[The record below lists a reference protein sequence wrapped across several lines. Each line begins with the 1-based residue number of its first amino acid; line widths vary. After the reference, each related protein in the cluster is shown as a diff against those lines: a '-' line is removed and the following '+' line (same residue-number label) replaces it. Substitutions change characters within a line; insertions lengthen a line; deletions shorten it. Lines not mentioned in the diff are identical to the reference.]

1 MRNSLLLLVLLFT
14 TLTAQAQSDPV
25 VMMVNEIPVP
35 RSEFVYSYYKN
46 NGIGQADRKTVEEY
60 AELYANY
67 KLKLAAALDARL
79 DTTAAFRQELAS
91 YSSRQ
96 GGGSVVVNTD
106 LLTEARR
113 LYDRMKK
120 SIGPQGLIRPAEIFL
135 RLSTQASSREQNR
148 IAQRADSIWRALQA
162 GADFSTL
169 ARNISEDQRTA
180 SQGGDMGWMLPQQSF
195 VEFEQAAYALQPGEL
210 SHPILLPDGYHVIL
224 MKERKQLEPFEVMK
238 DDLIRSLQQQ
248 NVRKTIA
255 GQQVGEVTVQKTDA
269 NQKYLSQEYHD
280 GLLVYEITNREV
292 WQRAKMDEVGLR
304 AWFDA
309 HEKSYVSSGPHYRG
323 VAYYTKTKADMKAVK
338 KYLKRL
344 PFEQWSEA
352 LRATFNSDGEERVKI
367 AVDVFKPGDN
377 ATIDRLVFKRRDVI
391 AKADAAYPFEAV
403 YGKKLKKYPENYNDV
418 RAQIVAD
425 YQQMLETEWL
435 ASLRSRYP
443 VQINQEFLKTVN
455 QHQ

>member
-113 LYDRMKK
+113 LYEKMKK

-169 ARNISEDQRTA
+169 ARKISEDQQTA

-224 MKERKQLEPFEVMK
+224 MKERKQLEPFEVLK

-403 YGKKLKKYPENYNDV
+403 YGKKLKKYPEGYNDV
-418 RAQIVAD
+418 RAQVVAD
-425 YQQMLETEWL
+425 YQQMLEAEWL
-435 ASLRSRYP
+435 ASLRSRFP
-443 VQINQEFLKTVN
+443 IQINQEILKTVN